1 MRRWTPPVVLRAPGK
16 RSWGHRGARAM
27 ISAVYIINNK
37 GDIVLFRKYRDDVT
51 RNAAENFR
59 LQVIADKKNDVAP
72 ITTHNK
78 CFFFHIRADDLYV
91 VVASRQ
97 NCHAVMCF
105 NILYGMVDI
114 FKSYFGKFNEKTL
127 KNNFVL
133 VYELLDEIM
142 DFGYPQITNED
153 MLQLYIMSEKLKKKK
168 EKAGAS
174 SASDV
179 TIQATGAVSW
189 RQEGIRHKKNEIYID
204 VIEEVNLLVGKN
216 GRHIRADV
224 SGQVVCKTLLSGM
237 PECMLGLND
246 RIAMDKETA
255 GRMAASGKKPTVAS
269 RSGLKDPHA
278 GATQIEMDDLV
289 FHQCVKL
296 NKFETDRSI
305 SFCPPDGEFELM
317 RYRIADRV
325 IIPFRVICNVLD
337 ETRSRIRLQVHIKS
351 LVEER
356 LFAINVAVMIPVPPN
371 TASATFVVDPKAKN
385 MQGHKVK
392 FKPAEQAIVWKM
404 KRFQG
409 KSEISLECDVALV
422 ASVRREKVWS
432 KPPIKMSFQVPM
444 FMSSGIHVRYLKIL
458 EKSDYVSTKWIRY
471 LTKTGEYEHRITDPR
486 DMGNVNSDDFNRAPR
501 EVRTPAAPDDFR

>member
-1 MRRWTPPVVLRAPGK
+1 
-16 RSWGHRGARAM
+16 M
-27 ISAVYIINNK
+27 ISAVYIINSK
-37 GDIVLFRKYRDDVT
+37 GDIILFRKYRDDVT

-97 NCHAVMCF
+97 NAHAVMCF
-105 NILYGMVDI
+105 NFLYGMVDI
-114 FKSYFGKFNEKTL
+114 FRSYFEGKFNEKTL

-133 VYELLDEIM
+133 IYELLDEIM

-153 MLQLYIMSEKLKKKK
+153 MLQLYIMSEKLKKKRK
-168 EKAGAS
+168 KDAGPS

-189 RQEGIRHKKNEIYID
+189 RQEGLRYKKNEIYID

-246 RIAMDKETA
+246 RIAMDRETS
-255 GRMAASGKKPTVAS
+255 GRMAAAKPPSSAT

-337 ETRSRIRLQVHIKS
+337 ETRSRIRLQVHVKS

-356 LFAINVAVMIPVPPN
+356 LFAINVVVMIPVPPN

-404 KRFQG
+404 KKFQG

-422 ASVRREKVWS
+422 ASLKRDKVWS

-444 FMSSGIHVRYLKIL
+444 FMSSGVHVRYLKIL

-486 DMGNVNSDDFNRAPR
+486 DVQNVNADSFYPVRYPLDPRAISNGDIRLDSPCQSY
-501 EVRTPAAPDDFR
+501 

>member
-1 MRRWTPPVVLRAPGK
+1 
-16 RSWGHRGARAM
+16 M
-27 ISAVYIINNK
+27 ISAVYIINSK
-37 GDIVLFRKYRDDVT
+37 GDIILFRKYRDDVT

-59 LQVIADKKNDVAP
+59 LQVIADKNNDVAP
-72 ITTHNK
+72 ITVHNK
-78 CFFFHIRADDLYV
+78 CFFFHVRADDLYV

-97 NCHAVMCF
+97 NAQAVMCF
-105 NILYGMVDI
+105 NFLYGMVDI
-114 FKSYFGKFNEKTL
+114 FKSYFDDFNEKTL

-133 VYELLDEIM
+133 IYELLDEIM
-142 DFGYPQITNED
+142 DFGYPQITNDD
-153 MLQLYIMSEKLKKKK
+153 MLQLYIMSEKLKRKRKKD
-168 EKAGAS
+168 AAAS

-204 VIEEVNLLVGKN
+204 VIEQVNLLVGKN

-224 SGQVVCKTLLSGM
+224 AGQVVCKALLSGM
-237 PECMLGLND
+237 PDCMLGLND
-246 RIAMDKETA
+246 RIAMDTEAA
-255 GRMAASGKKPTVAS
+255 GRMGGGKKSAS
-269 RSGLKDPHA
+269 STRSGLKDPHA
-278 GATQIEMDDLV
+278 GHTQIEMDDLV

-337 ETRSRIRLQVHIKS
+337 ETRSRLRLQVHVKS

-356 LFAINVAVMIPVPPN
+356 LFAINVVIMIPVPPN

-422 ASVRREKVWS
+422 ASMKREKVWS

-471 LTKTGEYEHRITDPR
+471 LTKTGEYEHRITDPHDVPQVDSQSFYPELR
-486 DMGNVNSDDFNRAPR
+486 ENAEERPR
-501 EVRTPAAPDDFR
+501 